1 MAEMIDTIQGLIDR
15 FNEKAEKDEE
25 FRNYWKDKA
34 RSISVAFTDGGQF
47 SFHLKS
53 AKLGDLKPEG
63 LAEADIKITTDSE
76 TFNALIEKRMGAMK
90 ALALRK
96 VTVKAKLEDMLAI
109 RKLL

>member
-25 FRNYWKDKA
+25 FRNYWRGKV

-47 SFHLKS
+47 SFHLRE
-53 AKLGDLKPEG
+53 ARLVDLKPEG
-63 LAEADIKITTDSE
+63 IAEPNIKITTDTE
-76 TFNALIEKRMGAMK
+76 TFIALIEKRMGAMK

-96 VTVKAKLEDMLAI
+96 VSVKATLEDMLAI